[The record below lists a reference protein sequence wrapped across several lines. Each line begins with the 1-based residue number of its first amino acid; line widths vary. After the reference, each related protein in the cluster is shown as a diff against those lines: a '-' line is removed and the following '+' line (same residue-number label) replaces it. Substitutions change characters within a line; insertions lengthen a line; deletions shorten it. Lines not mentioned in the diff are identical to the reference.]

1 MMFCHECGE
10 RLVEGAKFCGSCG
23 TKLAAAAPSSPPR
36 GENPAPAPASPDD
49 SSDEVKV
56 LDAGDKYVLSGTRSA
71 AVEKILQKFLKRGA
85 KLITPVSSVGKGWAA
100 ACTVPPA
107 AKSMDE
113 TQTLSLL
120 HISSAADAKPAEP
133 EDGCRV
139 EEFGLKRIV
148 YGPSLMAVE
157 TRLHYL
163 KNYFG
168 AQLVGSIEVQG
179 EQWVAVVDMGSPKGS
194 GFRRY

>member
-23 TKLAAAAPSSPPR
+23 TKLAAAVPSPPPP
-36 GENPAPAPASPDD
+36 EEISAPAPAAPDS

-71 AVEKILQKFLKRGA
+71 AVDRILQKFLKRGA

-100 ACTVPPA
+100 ACSVPPA
-107 AKSMDE
+107 AGGMDE

-120 HISSAADAKPAEP
+120 DITRAVANARPEEP

-139 EEFGLKRIV
+139 EEFGFKQIV
-148 YGPSLMAVE
+148 
-157 TRLHYL
+157 
-163 KNYFG
+163 
-168 AQLVGSIEVQG
+168 
-179 EQWVAVVDMGSPKGS
+179 
-194 GFRRY
+194 

>member
-1 MMFCHECGE
+1 MMFCHECGA

-23 TKLAAAAPSSPPR
+23 TKLTASAPLAPRGGEIPAEAPAAAVAP
-36 GENPAPAPASPDD
+36 D
-49 SSDEVKV
+49 SGSDEVKV

-100 ACTVPPA
+100 ACSVPPA

-120 HISSAADAKPAEP
+120 QITSAADAKPVAP

-139 EEFGLKRIV
+139 EEFGLKRII
-148 YGPSLMAVE
+148 YGPSQEAVE

-163 KNYFG
+163 RNFG
-168 AQLVGSIEVQG
+168 GVLVDGVEQQG
-179 EQWVAVVDMGSPKGS
+179 NDCLLYTSPS
-194 GFRRY
+194 PRD

>member
-23 TKLAAAAPSSPPR
+23 TKLAAAAPSPPPL
-36 GENPAPAPASPDD
+36 EEIPARAPMAPVAPD
-49 SSDEVKV
+49 SGSDEVKV

-100 ACTVPPA
+100 ACTIPPA
-107 AKSMDE
+107 ATSMDE

-120 HISSAADAKPAEP
+120 DITKAVANTRPEEP

-139 EEFGLKRIV
+139 EEFGFKQIV
-148 YGPSLMAVE
+148 YGPSRSAVQL
-157 TRLHYL
+157 RLDY
-163 KNYFG
+163 
-168 AQLVGSIEVQG
+168 
-179 EQWVAVVDMGSPKGS
+179 
-194 GFRRY
+194 